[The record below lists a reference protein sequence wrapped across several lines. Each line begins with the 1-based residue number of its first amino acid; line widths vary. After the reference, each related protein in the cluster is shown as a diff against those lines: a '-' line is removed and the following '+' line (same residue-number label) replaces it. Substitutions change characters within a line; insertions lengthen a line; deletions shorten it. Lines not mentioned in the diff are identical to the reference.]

1 MQQVY
6 LNVLIGMTP
15 SSQFVHYGAEKS
27 ASKQQEIGRDSATA
41 NGCAPHCQSQSAMT
55 NDENTWP
62 ELKATSEEVLVKT
75 NSKTDQ
81 KQYSKKTKQQD
92 MATVRKRQ
100 QQHLSEVLQFYPERP
115 PGCSYRPYGIRRGF
129 AGPHQTTSRS
139 SEEASTESPARGVVR
154 GKFCPRFRGGPSG
167 GVTPRTRRG
176 SQVPRELDQQVNS
189 ANGRRGSFA
198 SSSGYRRSPWS
209 NGGRFRYGGRR
220 GGSANRAVLFN
231 TEEIED
237 TFDYMDLYYNY
248 VCDIQSQLQPGL
260 AETASYLNF
269 GDPTAVIPLADNVVP
284 VIDNNPVTQPETSV
298 ANVPEAAIETFIS
311 PAGCQYYVAVS
322 PCYPSLSPYTMNEE
336 LLKARIREQI
346 EFYLSDGNLERDY
359 FLRRKMDSQGYVPLS
374 LILSFNRIK
383 SLTRDMPL
391 VVEALRESSIVETSR
406 DGSKLRPRQN
416 PLSWPMLDF
425 SSLLHDGSMTKAH
438 SSATQVSKCGVDM
451 PNARKTSGEC
461 TERNGRENRL
471 LRRRSISAS
480 ASNSSNPRCLS
491 DDFANLFLSCSKG
504 SSPCVIS
511 DLKVKSDHTVD
522 EGRTFTFKFDSELEK
537 NDILQE
543 GSESE
548 RESDEEEFNDQF
560 VKQLVIVTNT
570 PPNPSRKE
578 LASSRA
584 QNGRISVE
592 TAVRIDQGLRIYEQT
607 LWSSAERGRSF
618 DLRSTNQEVL
628 SKSDKKSLNRTQS
641 FPNVANIQIASRYEP
656 KSPIGKRED
665 KTGKDLARFY
675 PVLTKAVTVVG
686 EGSPRKMKT
695 RHSKNPPVELP
706 VGWIMD
712 SKVYSSP
719 EDVVV
724 PTVVDEAYQS
734 MAAPISEHPC
744 SSLLRENGFIQEVYS
759 SWRLKCLEVRHHC
772 GIGTLEMNTLHRFW
786 SYFLRE
792 NFNRTMYL
800 EFRQLAIEDAEAGH
814 RQERKFRPEIY
825 RDFMKQTIDDVKRH
839 ELYGLEKF
847 WAFMKYYKYSRRLE
861 VDEFLRT
868 ELNKYKSL
876 SDFMV
881 DPNSLWKSQTQKK
894 TDDSDT
900 TRS

>member
-1 MQQVY
+1 
-6 LNVLIGMTP
+6 
-15 SSQFVHYGAEKS
+15 
-27 ASKQQEIGRDSATA
+27 
-41 NGCAPHCQSQSAMT
+41 
-55 NDENTWP
+55 
-62 ELKATSEEVLVKT
+62 
-75 NSKTDQ
+75 
-81 KQYSKKTKQQD
+81 

-100 QQHLSEVLQFYPERP
+100 EQHLSEVLQFYPERP

-129 AGPHQTTSRS
+129 GDPHQVVSRS
-139 SEEASTESPARGVVR
+139 SEEASAELPLRGVVR
-154 GKFCPRFRGGPSG
+154 SKFCPRFRGGRSG
-167 GVTPRTRRG
+167 GISPRTRRG
-176 SQVPRELDQQVNS
+176 PQVHRQLDQQGNS
-189 ANGRRGSFA
+189 ANGKRSGFA

-220 GGSANRAVLFN
+220 GGSVSHA
-231 TEEIED
+231 EEIED

-248 VCDIQSQLQPGL
+248 VCDIQSQMQPGL
-260 AETASYLNF
+260 ADTASYLNL
-269 GDPTAVIPLADNVVP
+269 GGPATVIPLADNIVP
-284 VIDNNPVTQPETSV
+284 VIDNNPVTQQE
-298 ANVPEAAIETFIS
+298 ANVAHVAEAAIETFIS

-346 EFYLSDGNLERDY
+346 EFYLSERNLEKDY

-391 VVEALRESSIVETSR
+391 VVEALRESSVVETSR

-425 SSLLHDGSMTKAH
+425 SSLLHDSCMTKTH
-438 SSATQVSKCGVDM
+438 SSVLQVSKCSVDI
-451 PNARKTSGEC
+451 PNAEKTGESS
-461 TERNGRENRL
+461 ERNGRENRL

-480 ASNSSNPRCLS
+480 ASNSSNLKCLN
-491 DDFANLFLSCSKG
+491 DGFANLFLSCSKG
-504 SSPCVIS
+504 SSPCVTS
-511 DLKVKSDHTVD
+511 DMKVKSDHTVD
-522 EGRTFTFKFDSELEK
+522 EGRAFTFKFDNELEK

-560 VKQLVIVTNT
+560 VKQLLIVTNT

-578 LASSRA
+578 YVSPQA

-592 TAVRIDQGLRIYEQT
+592 TAVKIDQGLRIYEQS
-607 LWSSAERGRSF
+607 LWSSIERGRSF
-618 DLRSTNQEVL
+618 DLRGTDQEVL
-628 SKSDKKSLNRTQS
+628 RKRDKKSLNRTQS
-641 FPNVANIQIASRYEP
+641 FPNVADIQIASRYEP

-665 KTGKDLARFY
+665 RTGKDLARFY

-686 EGSPRKMKT
+686 ESSPRKMKT

-712 SKVYSSP
+712 SKVYGSP
-719 EDVVV
+719 EDVAV
-724 PTVVDEAYQS
+724 PTVGGEAYQS
-734 MAAPISEHPC
+734 MTMPMLEHPC
-744 SSLLRENGFIQEVYS
+744 SSLLRENGFVQEVYS

-792 NFNRTMYL
+792 NFNRSMYGL
-800 EFRQLAIEDAEAGH
+800 ECLFRFYSYGLQ
-814 RQERKFRPEIY
+814 RKFRPEIY

-894 TDDSDT
+894 IDDSDI